1 MGLEEEPEDLTLRP
15 LAVEPELGPG
25 AVVGIDQG
33 PGRMVVAHKGLVVVR
48 LGVEVVQHPAKE

>member
-1 MGLEEEPEDLTLRP
+1 MRPLVAEPEP
-15 LAVEPELGPG
+15 ALGG
-25 AVVGIDQG
+25 IAGIDQS